1 MKKQALY
8 ILTTIFILSSCISKN
23 KTAESSEEHFEK
35 YFGVWHSTDRHYEYS
50 ADLKI
55 DSINNFIYEGGACAS
70 SFLSKGSW
78 KLNGDTIILNSFQ
91 PEECYY
97 VNDFG
102 IKYIVAP
109 PIIGDTTKHEMRT
122 SIKGFEPKLHSIYIL
137 FNNGKF
143 IIKND
148 TLVHIAHTKTLFS
161 DIIKEDFIKQTKD
174 N

>member
-23 KTAESSEEHFEK
+23 KTAESSVEHFEK

-122 SIKGFEPKLHSIYIL
+122 SIKGFEPKLHSIYIFCLTTENLLLKMTHWFILRIRKL
-137 FNNGKF
+137 FLV
-143 IIKND
+143 
-148 TLVHIAHTKTLFS
+148 TL
-161 DIIKEDFIKQTKD
+161 
-174 N
+174 